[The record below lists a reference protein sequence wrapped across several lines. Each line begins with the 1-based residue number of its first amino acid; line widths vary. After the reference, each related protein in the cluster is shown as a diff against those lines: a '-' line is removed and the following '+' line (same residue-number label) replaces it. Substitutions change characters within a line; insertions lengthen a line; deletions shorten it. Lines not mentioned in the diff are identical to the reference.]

1 MKRPGADAN
10 RTPPLAAASARLRWA
25 PGRPRL
31 APDAESAEP
40 LQGRALN
47 PSGRIGNAQPVP
59 VLHRLQI
66 VRAADEEPLS
76 PAEECIAQ
84 ALADLLVAD
93 LERNPP
99 AAP

>member
-1 MKRPGADAN
+1 
-10 RTPPLAAASARLRWA
+10 
-25 PGRPRL
+25 
-31 APDAESAEP
+31 
-40 LQGRALN
+40 
-47 PSGRIGNAQPVP
+47 
-59 VLHRLQI
+59 VLHRSQI